1 MLSFAQTIPQSNQLY
16 PMHLK
21 RHLILLLLLQ
31 LSMLSYSQTSEVW
44 SPDNEDGTFTNPIIH
59 ADYSDPDI
67 CRAGDDFYMTSSSF
81 NSVPGLPIL
90 HSTDLV
96 NWEIINY
103 AVPTFPGSYYDIPQH
118 GNGVWAPCLRFHKGT
133 FYIYWGDPDRGI
145 YMVQTKDPAGDW
157 SAPILVKK
165 AYGNIDPSPLWDDDG
180 RVYLVHAFAHSRAGI
195 KSTLQVVELTPEGDE
210 ILDKGV
216 IVFDGHENH
225 ETIEGPK
232 FYKRNG
238 YYYIFAP
245 AGGVPTGWQLI
256 LRSKNIYGPYE
267 EKIVL
272 AQGNTEIN
280 GPHQGG
286 MVELDKGESWF
297 VHFQDKEAY
306 GRIVHLE
313 PVNWVNDWPIMGNDP
328 DEDGTG
334 EPVITFKKPSLPES
348 KPVNPADTD
357 EFNEPKLGL
366 QWQWN
371 ANPQPGWYD
380 LTSNPGSL
388 KLSTQPA
395 PEMATNLW
403 MQPNLLFQKFPA
415 LEFSNTAKVDV
426 ANLKAG
432 EETGLLIF
440 GRDYASLTI
449 KALDN
454 GYSVEQRVCK
464 SADKNLPETLNEKVS
479 TTKSVIYLKSDITDG
494 GFTQFKYSLDGKK
507 YINIG
512 QPFKAREGKWVG
524 AKSGLYA
531 LKSKSSGISGFALID
546 WFRVKPVN

>member
-1 MLSFAQTIPQSNQLY
+1 MYSKRYLTALS
-16 PMHLK
+16 
-21 RHLILLLLLQ
+21 LLLIMIGVKGQ
-31 LSMLSYSQTSEVW
+31 VSRVW
-44 SPDNEDGTFTNPIIH
+44 SPDNGDGTFTNPIIH

-103 AVPTFPGSYYDIPQH
+103 AVPSFPGSYYDIPQH
-118 GNGVWAPCLRFHKGT
+118 GNGVWAPCLRYHDGT

-145 YMVQTKDPAGDW
+145 YMVQTTDPAGDW
-157 SAPILVKK
+157 SVPILVKK

-180 RVYLVHAFAHSRAGI
+180 KVYLVHAFAHSRAGI

-245 AGGVPTGWQLI
+245 AGGVPIGWQLI

-286 MVELDKGESWF
+286 MVELDNGETWF

-313 PVNWVNDWPIMGNDP
+313 PVNWINDWPIMGNDP
-328 DEDGTG
+328 DGDGTG
-334 EPVITFKKPSLPES
+334 EPVITYKKPGLPKA
-348 KPVNPADTD
+348 KPMNPADTD
-357 EFNEPKLGL
+357 EFNVAKLGL
-366 QWQWN
+366 QWQWS
-371 ANPQPGWYD
+371 ANPQP
-380 LTSNPGSL
+380 
-388 KLSTQPA
+388 
-395 PEMATNLW
+395 
-403 MQPNLLFQKFPA
+403 
-415 LEFSNTAKVDV
+415 
-426 ANLKAG
+426 
-432 EETGLLIF
+432 
-440 GRDYASLTI
+440 
-449 KALDN
+449 
-454 GYSVEQRVCK
+454 
-464 SADKNLPETLNEKVS
+464 
-479 TTKSVIYLKSDITDG
+479 
-494 GFTQFKYSLDGKK
+494 
-507 YINIG
+507 
-512 QPFKAREGKWVG
+512 
-524 AKSGLYA
+524 
-531 LKSKSSGISGFALID
+531 
-546 WFRVKPVN
+546 

>member
-1 MLSFAQTIPQSNQLY
+1 MYSKRYLTALS
-16 PMHLK
+16 
-21 RHLILLLLLQ
+21 LLLIMIGVKGQ
-31 LSMLSYSQTSEVW
+31 VSRVW
-44 SPDNEDGTFTNPIIH
+44 SPDNGDGTFTNPIIH

-90 HSTDLV
+90 QSTDLV

-103 AVPTFPGSYYDIPQH
+103 AVPSFPGSYYDIPQH
-118 GNGVWAPCLRFHKGT
+118 GNGVWAPCLRYHDGT

-145 YMVQTKDPAGDW
+145 YMVQTTDPAGDW
-157 SAPILVKK
+157 SVPILVKK

-180 RVYLVHAFAHSRAGI
+180 KVYLVHAFAHSRAGI

-245 AGGVPTGWQLI
+245 AGGVPIGWQLI

-286 MVELDKGESWF
+286 MVELDNGETWF

-313 PVNWVNDWPIMGNDP
+313 PVNWINDWPIMGNDP
-328 DEDGTG
+328 DGDGTG
-334 EPVITFKKPSLPES
+334 EPVITYKKPGLPKA
-348 KPVNPADTD
+348 KPMNPADTD
-357 EFNEPKLGL
+357 EFNVAKLGL
-366 QWQWN
+366 QWQWS

-380 LTSNPGSL
+380 LTSNSGSL
-388 KLSTQPA
+388 RLNTKPI

-403 MQPNLLFQKFPA
+403 MQPNIIFQKFPA
-415 LEFSNTAKVDV
+415 LEFSNTVKVDV
-426 ANLKAG
+426 SNLKAG

-440 GRDYASLTI
+440 GRDYASLAI
-449 KALDN
+449 KATEN
-454 GYSVEQRVCK
+454 EYSIEQRVCK
-464 SADKNLPETLNEKVS
+464 SADKNIPETVNEKVT
-479 TTKSVIYLKSDITDG
+479 TTKTVIYLKSDITDG
-494 GFTQFKYSLDGKK
+494 GMTQFKYSLDGKK
-507 YINIG
+507 FTNIG
-512 QPFKAREGKWVG
+512 EPFKAREGKWVG

-531 LKSKSSGISGFALID
+531 LKSKSTGISGYALFD
-546 WFRVKPVN
+546 WFRVEPVK

>member
-1 MLSFAQTIPQSNQLY
+1 
-16 PMHLK
+16 MHLK

-118 GNGVWAPCLRFHKGT
+118 GNGVWAPCLRFHNGT

-286 MVELDKGESWF
+286 MVELDNGESWF

-334 EPVITFKKPSLPES
+334 EPVINFKKPSLPES

-357 EFNEPKLGL
+357 EFNDPKLGL
-366 QWQWN
+366 QWQWS

-388 KLSTQPA
+388 KLNTQPA

-415 LEFSNTAKVDV
+415 LEFSNSVKVDV
-426 ANLKAG
+426 ANLKVG

-464 SADKNLPETLNEKVS
+464 SADKNIPETLNEKVS

-494 GFTQFKYSLDGKK
+494 GITQFKYSLDGKK

-531 LKSKSSGISGFALID
+531 LKSKSTGISGFALID

>member
-1 MLSFAQTIPQSNQLY
+1 
-16 PMHLK
+16 MHSK
-21 RHLILLLLLQ
+21 KHLILLLLLQ
-31 LSMLSYSQTSEVW
+31 LSMLSYSQTSGVW
-44 SPDNEDGTFTNPIIH
+44 SPDNEDDTFTNPIIH

-96 NWEIINY
+96 NWKIINY

-118 GNGVWAPCLRFHKGT
+118 GNGVWAPCLRFHNGT

-195 KSTLQVVELTPEGDE
+195 KSTLQVVELKPEGDE

-286 MVELDKGESWF
+286 MVELDNGESWF

-334 EPVITFKKPSLPES
+334 EPVITFKKPSLPKT

-366 QWQWN
+366 QWQWS

-388 KLSTQPA
+388 KLNTQPA

-415 LEFSNTAKVDV
+415 LEFSNSVKVDV
-426 ANLKAG
+426 ANLKVG

-464 SADKNLPETLNEKVS
+464 SADKNIPETLNEKVS

-494 GFTQFKYSLDGKK
+494 GITQFKYSLDGKK

-531 LKSKSSGISGFALID
+531 LKSKSTGISGFALID